1 MIKPT
6 FFSELKRRQIYRG
19 GVMYVVAGWVMVQV
33 ATSIFPYFNI
43 PAWAIR
49 FVVIAVLIGFPVA
62 LVCLWMFES
71 VDPNNPEKHLHNRR
85 QGPREDNSAITKL
98 METERLERQKQNE
111 QLIAALAQLKGNDTA
126 NPQGS
131 MNASV
136 SSHGTHTVGHTAP
149 PPYIPVPTSQP
160 KRKSKTMILVSLIF
174 ITLVLAGAWILFSPQ
189 NAQQATAAS
198 DTAVAMGED
207 ITKQYVAPGFAQ
219 VEKIGVELLRPLL
232 NKLGISIA
240 PERVFTLLL
249 VLIGLL
255 ILRDLFRQFT
265 SSRRGQ
271 ARQKLDQ
278 PQN

>member
-49 FVVIAVLIGFPVA
+49 LVVIAVLIGFPVA

-71 VDPNNPEKHLHNRR
+71 IDPNEPEKHLHNRR
-85 QGPREDNSAITKL
+85 QGGREDNSALTKM

-111 QLIAALAQLKGNDTA
+111 ELIAALAQLKSNGPD

-136 SSHGTHTVGHTAP
+136 ASISAQTTGHSAP
-149 PPYIPVPTSQP
+149 PPYIPVPASPP
-160 KRKSKTMILVSLIF
+160 KRKNKTIIFISLMF
-174 ITLVLAGAWILFSPQ
+174 ITLALAGAWILFSPQ
-189 NAQQATAAS
+189 NALQATAAT
-198 DTAVAMGED
+198 DTAVALGDD
-207 ITKQYVAPGFAQ
+207 ITTQYVAPGFAQ
-219 VEKIGVELLRPLL
+219 VEQIGAELLRPLL
-232 NKLGISIA
+232 LKLGISVA

-249 VLIGLL
+249 VLIGFL

-265 SSRRGQ
+265 SSRARN
-271 ARQKLDQ
+271 ARQKLNPYQ
-278 PQN
+278 Q